1 MIQIN
6 DNDLPV
12 TVAEKIIKGVK
23 PCKPTPLM
31 RSLAKMVTG
40 DEHASE
46 NIDMFSLEDIK
57 EIADYLTVYYNAHKN
72 GD

>member
-6 DNDLPV
+6 DDDLPV

-23 PCKPTPLM
+23 PCKPTPFM

-46 NIDMFSLEDIK
+46 NIDMFSLEDVK
-57 EIADYLTVYYNAHKN
+57 EIADYLTTYYNAHKN
-72 GD
+72 RD